1 MQIGD
6 QEWIRTILE
15 GASEFGVI
23 LSENQTDLMALH
35 CMELVAWNKITNL
48 TSITDPAE
56 IAVKHVIDSLAAS
69 EMIEQGSRVVDI
81 GTGGGFPGIPLK
93 IARDDID
100 MLLLD
105 SSRKRV
111 SFLKQV
117 IIKSKIK
124 DIRAIHSRA
133 EDIAHT
139 KGIHKTF
146 DVAISRAF
154 SSLGNIFALSAPF
167 LNSKGFILSM
177 KGREAKNEMESFVNE
192 HGTEASVS
200 IREYDLPMIR
210 QERAIIKIVPVTNK
224 A

>member
-1 MQIGD
+1 MEIGD
-6 QEWIRTILE
+6 QKWIQTILE
-15 GASEFGVI
+15 GASEFGI
-23 LSENQTDLMALH
+23 HLSEAQINLMTLH
-35 CMELVAWNKITNL
+35 CMELVDWNKVTNL

-69 EMIEQGSRVVDI
+69 EMIAQGSRVVDI

-93 IARDDID
+93 IARNDID

-124 DIRAIHSRA
+124 GISAIHARA
-133 EDIAHT
+133 EDIANT
-139 KGIHKTF
+139 KGMHETF

-154 SSLGNIFALSAPF
+154 SSLDNIFALSAPF
-167 LNSKGFILSM
+167 LNSRGFILAM
-177 KGREAKNEMESFVNE
+177 KGREAKNEMESFLNE
-192 HGTEASVS
+192 HGKKAAVS
-200 IREYDLPMIR
+200 IRDYDLPIIR
-210 QERAIIKIVPVTNK
+210 QERAIIKIVPTI
-224 A
+224 